1 MSQYRAVIKQVLEA
15 TKSTQ
20 TVWPFI
26 GPTLAICGALLWG
39 SAMVYASMYAR
50 LPAPHSSVRT
60 FVIALGAIA
69 GLFIACGAFG
79 TAKRHV
85 LIWPF
90 IFIGG
95 LAAGG
100 FAVWHLGVDGVTRI
114 NEQAHQ
120 AFVGERHEFA
130 SSPAGFP
137 YFASTARNAWRTNVE
152 LSDSDAP
159 VAGEIPAD
167 SDGSP
172 ATVEIHS
179 GFCVIN
185 LTPRTLERFV
195 GAAEP
200 DEYRQDA
207 LWVAVAR
214 QVGRCVD
221 VTRDEA
227 APPPAGQ
234 PFKSLAPVDS
244 YGVAS
249 THDYFMATKRAT
261 TRQWRDGFADAFAV
275 GWIRMVKPEY
285 ARRLEDTLRHE
296 RETSSVDDTN
306 PQTGCAIGSAMQAA
320 GPASLD
326 DLPAWADRIRAAGGC
341 PR

>member
-1 MSQYRAVIKQVLEA
+1 MAQYRSVFKQVLEA

-20 TVWPFI
+20 TTWPVI

-50 LPAPHSSVRT
+50 LPVPHSSVKT
-60 FVIALGAIA
+60 FVIGLGAVA

-79 TAKRHV
+79 TAKRHA

-95 LAAGG
+95 LVAGG
-100 FAVWHLGVDGVTRI
+100 FAAWHFGVGGVMRI
-114 NEQAHQ
+114 NEQARQ
-120 AFVGERHEFA
+120 AFADERHEFA

-137 YFASTARNAWRTNVE
+137 YFASTARLAWKTNVE
-152 LSDSDAP
+152 LGDSDAT
-159 VAGEIPAD
+159 VSGEAPAD

-172 ATVEIHS
+172 ATVEIHA

-221 VTRDEA
+221 VSRDEA
-227 APPPAGQ
+227 TTPTPGV
-234 PFKSLAPVDS
+234 PFQSLAPVDS
-244 YGVAS
+244 YGIAS
-249 THDYFMATKRAT
+249 THDYFIATQRAT
-261 TRQWRDGFADAFAV
+261 TRQWRDAFADAFAV
-275 GWIRMVKPEY
+275 GWIRLAKPEY
-285 ARRLEDTLRHE
+285 ARRLADTLRHE
-296 RETSSVDDTN
+296 RETSAADVTET
-306 PQTGCAIGSAMQAA
+306 QVGCAIGAAMQAA
-320 GPASLD
+320 APISLE
-326 DLPAWADRIRAAGGC
+326 DLLAWADRVRAAGGC

>member
-1 MSQYRAVIKQVLEA
+1 MAQYRAVFKQVLDA

-50 LPAPHSSVRT
+50 LPVPHSSVKT
-60 FVIALGAIA
+60 FVIGLGAVA

-95 LAAGG
+95 LVAGG
-100 FAVWHLGVDGVTRI
+100 VAVWHFGVDGVTRI
-114 NEQAHQ
+114 DEAAHQ
-120 AFVGERHEFA
+120 AFVDERHEFA
-130 SSPAGFP
+130 NSPAGFP
-137 YFASTARNAWRTNVE
+137 YFANTARYAWKIDVE
-152 LSDSDAP
+152 LNDAD
-159 VAGEIPAD
+159 VRATGEPPSD

-195 GAAEP
+195 GAAESV
-200 DEYRQDA
+200 EYRQDA

-214 QVGRCVD
+214 QVGRCID
-221 VTRDEA
+221 VARDEA
-227 APPPAGQ
+227 TAPAPGT

-244 YGVAS
+244 FGIAS
-249 THDYFMATKRAT
+249 SHGYFLATQKVT
-261 TRQWRDGFADAFAV
+261 TRAWREGFADAFAV
-275 GWIRMVKPEY
+275 GWMRLAKPQY
-285 ARRLEDTLRHE
+285 ARQLADTLQHD
-296 RETSSVDDTN
+296 REISASDDIDAH
-306 PQTGCAIGSAMQAA
+306 PGCAITAAMQTQM
-320 GPASLD
+320 PASLD
-326 DLPAWADRIRAAGGC
+326 DLPSWADRVRALAC

>member
-1 MSQYRAVIKQVLEA
+1 MAQYRAVFKQVLEA

-50 LPAPHSSVRT
+50 LPVPHSSVKT
-60 FVIALGAIA
+60 IVIGLGAVA

-95 LAAGG
+95 LVAGG
-100 FAVWHLGVDGVTRI
+100 FSVWHFGVDGVTRI
-114 NEQAHQ
+114 NEQARQ
-120 AFVGERHEFA
+120 AFVEERRVFA
-130 SSPAGFP
+130 NDPAGFP
-137 YFASTARNAWRTNVE
+137 YFARSARDAWKTSIE
-152 LSDSDAP
+152 LNDAD
-159 VAGEIPAD
+159 VQASGEAPAE

-172 ATVEIHS
+172 ATVEIHA

-185 LTPRTLERFV
+185 LTPRSLERFV
-195 GAAEP
+195 GAAEAA
-200 DEYRQDA
+200 EYRQDT

-214 QVGRCVD
+214 QVGRCID
-221 VTRDEA
+221 VSRDESI
-227 APPPAGQ
+227 APAPGASYR
-234 PFKSLAPVDS
+234 SLAPVDA
-244 YGVAS
+244 YGIAS
-249 THDYFMATKRAT
+249 SHDYFLATKKTT
-261 TRQWRDGFADAFAV
+261 TRQWREGFADAFAV
-275 GWIRMVKPEY
+275 GWMRLAKPQY
-285 ARRLEDTLRHE
+285 ARQLADTLRHDHE
-296 RETSSVDDTN
+296 VNASDDSSPPTV
-306 PQTGCAIGSAMQAA
+306 CAIAAAMLAPT
-320 GPASLD
+320 PASLEG
-326 DLPAWADRIRAAGGC
+326 LPTWTDRVRAMGC

>member
-1 MSQYRAVIKQVLEA
+1 MAQYRAVFKQVLEA
-15 TKSTQ
+15 TKSTE

-50 LPAPHSSVRT
+50 LPVPHSSVRT
-60 FVIALGAIA
+60 FVIGLGAVA

-95 LAAGG
+95 LVAGG
-100 FAVWHLGVDGVTRI
+100 LAVWHFGVDGVTRI
-114 NEQAHQ
+114 NEAAHQ
-120 AFVGERHEFA
+120 SFVDERHEFA
-130 SSPAGFP
+130 NSAAGFP
-137 YFASTARNAWRTNVE
+137 YFASTARNAWKTNVE
-152 LSDSDAP
+152 LNDADGR
-159 VAGEIPAD
+159 ATGEPPAD

-172 ATVEIHS
+172 ATVEVHS

-195 GAAEP
+195 GAAESV
-200 DEYRQDA
+200 EYRQDG

-214 QVGRCVD
+214 QVGRCID
-221 VTRDEA
+221 VARDEA
-227 APPPAGQ
+227 TAQAPGTL
-234 PFKSLAPVDS
+234 FKSLAPVDS
-244 YGVAS
+244 YGLAS
-249 THDYFMATKRAT
+249 SHDYFLATKKRST
-261 TRQWRDGFADAFAV
+261 QQWREGFADAFAV
-275 GWIRMVKPEY
+275 GWMRLVKPEFVRQL
-285 ARRLEDTLRHE
+285 ADTLRHE
-296 RETSSVDDTN
+296 HEAKATSDEG
-306 PQTGCAIGSAMQAA
+306 PQTGCAIEAAMEAA
-320 GPASLD
+320 PPAALEE
-326 DLPAWADRIRAAGGC
+326 LPAWTDRVRSGGC

>member
-1 MSQYRAVIKQVLEA
+1 MAQYRAVFKQVLEA

-20 TVWPFI
+20 TIWPFV
-26 GPTLAICGALLWG
+26 GPTLVICGALLWG

-50 LPAPHSSVRT
+50 LPSPHTSLKTYV
-60 FVIALGAIA
+60 VGLGAVA
-69 GLFIACGAFG
+69 GLFVACGAFG

-95 LAAGG
+95 LVAGG
-100 FAVWHLGVDGVTRI
+100 FAVWHSGVDGVTRI
-114 NEQAHQ
+114 NEQAHE
-120 AFVGERHEFA
+120 AFVDERHEFA
-130 SSPAGFP
+130 NSPAGFP
-137 YFASTARNAWRTNVE
+137 YFASTARNAWRANVE

-159 VAGEIPAD
+159 GAGDSPAD

-179 GFCVIN
+179 GFCIIT
-185 LTPRTLERFV
+185 LTPRTLERFL

-200 DEYRQDA
+200 VEYRQDA

-221 VTRDEA
+221 VSRDESG
-227 APPPAGQ
+227 APSPGATYR
-234 PFKSLAPVDS
+234 SLAPADS
-244 YGVAS
+244 FGISS
-249 THDYFMATKRAT
+249 THDYFVATKKAT

-275 GWIRMVKPEY
+275 GWIRLAKPEF
-285 ARRLEDTLRHE
+285 ARQLADTLRHA
-296 RETSSVDDTN
+296 RETSTADAGD
-306 PQTGCAIGSAMQAA
+306 PQMGCAIGAAMQGA

-326 DLPAWADRIRAAGGC
+326 DLVSWADRVRSAGGC